1 MIEPGAVNLM
11 TAGKGIVHS
20 ERSPADERAAGPSF
34 YGMQTWL
41 ALPDGKE
48 EIDPAFE
55 HVPGGRACRWSRAT
69 GCRRG
74 C

>member
-1 MIEPGAVNLM
+1 MNLM
-11 TAGKGIVHS
+11 TAGRGIVHS
-20 ERSPADERAAGPSF
+20 ERSPSALRADGPSL

-55 HVPGGRACRWSRAT
+55 HVDGPRCRWSRARASRP
-69 GCRRG
+69 GC
-74 C
+74 